1 MWMPEASTHVFRG
14 KSHSPYL
21 CNRCRNYIGIGER
34 YERRVYRIGRSR
46 HAQRLMIEIE
56 HVHDRD
62 CPYEELE
69 AMEAELWAESTVGVA
84 VTIVMTSRLVA
95 KVAFNG
101 ETIFIE
107 EPCLEMRTENSADP
121 LDCELDDGSNDSDDE
136 IPF

>member
-1 MWMPEASTHVFRG
+1 MWMPYIKTHVFRG
-14 KSHSPYL
+14 KSRSQYL
-21 CNRCRNYIGIGER
+21 CNRCRCYINVGEH
-34 YERRVYRIGRSR
+34 YERRIYRTGRGRRS
-46 HAQRLMIEIE
+46 HLFVEVE

-84 VTIVMTSRLVA
+84 IRLVITSRLVA
-95 KVAFNG
+95 KVARNG

-107 EPCLEMRTENSADP
+107 EPCLEMRAENDTDR
-121 LDCELDDGSNDSDDE
+121 LDCEPDDGSDDSDDK